1 MTPKGQ
7 MAFGGGPP
15 ITHLPPPMKAMFQ
28 PGPPLEF
35 KKKVAKR
42 RNRPYTGMA
51 QYVALFETDAPAPR
65 QKFTTPKENKAN
77 RRAAA
82 MAANDAKMEAEA
94 AAWDPNNPADPD
106 KVTSDAYKAR
116 DPATSGTRVQRAG
129 VGSGGVTPLRRS
141 LNSCLRNPRRP
152 YSSGG

>member
-1 MTPKGQ
+1 
-7 MAFGGGPP
+7 
-15 ITHLPPPMKAMFQ
+15 MKAMFQ
-28 PGPPLEF
+28 PGPPLDF

-51 QYVALFETDAPAPR
+51 SRRAVRDRRAAPPSSR
-65 QKFTTPKENKAN
+65 REGEQGD

-82 MAANDAKMEAEA
+82 MAAADAKMEAEA

-129 VGSGGVTPLRRS
+129 VVRGG
-141 LNSCLRNPRRP
+141 
-152 YSSGG
+152 